1 MSKLDMTIGFVL
13 INVNL
18 GSEEGV
24 LARLRGMENVKEA
37 HQVYGVYDIVA
48 KLEAESTEKLKG
60 ILEEK
65 VRKLENV
72 RGTLTVIAVE

>member
-1 MSKLDMTIGFVL
+1 MAIGFVF

-18 GSEEGV
+18 GSEEEV

-37 HQVYGVYDIVA
+37 HQLYGVYDIVA
-48 KLEAESTEKLKG
+48 KLEAESMAKLKG

-72 RGTLTVIAVE
+72 RSTLTMIAAE

>member
-1 MSKLDMTIGFVL
+1 MTIGFVL

-60 ILEEK
+60 VLEEK

-72 RGTLTVIAVE
+72 RSTLTVIAVE